1 MVVQTVQEAL
11 RQEIEH
17 LPEDLARE
25 ALDFI
30 LFAKVRREEEAY
42 LWDQVEEA
50 QAYRQNHPDS
60 VATVTAGEWDKNT
73 AQMDDEED

>member
-1 MVVQTVQEAL
+1 MVVQTVHEAL
-11 RQEIEH
+11 RQETEH

-30 LFAKVRREEEAY
+30 LFTKVRREEEAY

-60 VATVTAGEWDKNT
+60 VVTVTAEEWEKHT
-73 AQMDDEED
+73 AGMDDEEG